1 MENINLLEAIVS
13 TMDTISIVGI
23 ENQDK
28 FVGCAS
34 AIRSVIRS
42 LRQEQ
47 AGKSTSGQS
56 AGIPD
61 SSNAQKDTVAEPAG
75 ISDSSDAQAASEW
88 LM

>member
-13 TMDTISIVGI
+13 TMDTISVVGI

-28 FVGCAS
+28 FVGCAN

-42 LRQEQ
+42 LRQEPV
-47 AGKSTSGQS
+47 GKNTAGQS

-61 SSNAQKDTVAEPAG
+61 SSNDQEPQKR
-75 ISDSSDAQAASEW
+75 S
-88 LM
+88 

>member
-13 TMDTISIVGI
+13 TMDTISVVGI

-28 FVGCAS
+28 FVGCAN

-47 AGKSTSGQS
+47 ASKNAEEQSSGIQ
-56 AGIPD
+56 D
-61 SSNAQKDTVAEPAG
+61 SSNAKDTQKR
-75 ISDSSDAQAASEW
+75 S
-88 LM
+88 

>member
-13 TMDTISIVGI
+13 TMDTISVVGI

-28 FVGCAS
+28 FVGCAN

-47 AGKSTSGQS
+47 AGESAADQS

-61 SSNAQKDTVAEPAG
+61 R
-75 ISDSSDAQAASEW
+75 SDDQEARNG
-88 LM
+88 

>member
-13 TMDTISIVGI
+13 TMDTISVAGI

-28 FVGCAS
+28 FVGCAN

-47 AGKSTSGQS
+47 AGKNTAEQS
-56 AGIPD
+56 SGIPD
-61 SSNAQKDTVAEPAG
+61 SSNDQETQKR
-75 ISDSSDAQAASEW
+75 S
-88 LM
+88 

>member
-13 TMDTISIVGI
+13 TMDTISVVGI

-28 FVGCAS
+28 FVGCAN

-47 AGKSTSGQS
+47 AGKSAEDQS
-56 AGIPD
+56 
-61 SSNAQKDTVAEPAG
+61 AG
-75 ISDSSDAQAASEW
+75 ISDSSDAQEAQNGGFDIPERS
-88 LM
+88 